1 MAKREDSPGPEVQP
15 MDKQFL
21 VCSICLDRYRCPK
34 VLPCLHT
41 FCERCLQNYIPPQS
55 LTLSCPVCRQT
66 SILPEQGVSALQN
79 NFFIS
84 SLMEAMQQAPDGAHD
99 PEDPHPLSAVAGRPL
114 SCPNHEG
121 KEPLYHQTMEFYCE
135 ACETAMC
142 GECRAGEHR
151 EHGTVLLRDVV
162 EQHKAALQRQLEA
175 VRGRLPQLSAAIAL
189 VGGISQQLQERKAEA
204 LAQISAAF
212 EDLEQALQQR
222 KQALVSD
229 LESICGAKQKV
240 LQTQLDTLR
249 QGQEHIGSSCS
260 FAEQALRLGSAPEVL
275 LVRKHMRERLAALAA
290 QAFPERPHENAQ
302 LELVLEVDG
311 LRRSVLNLGALL
323 TTSATA
329 HETVATGEGLRQ
341 ALVGQPASLTVTT
354 KDKDGRLVRTGSAE
368 LCAEITGPDG
378 VRLTVPVVDHKN
390 GTYELV
396 YTARTEGDLL
406 LSVLLYGQPV
416 RGSPFRVRALRPGDL
431 PPSPDDVK
439 RRVKSPGGPG
449 SHVRQKAVRRPSS
462 MYSTGGKRKDNPIE
476 DELVFRVGSR
486 GREKGEFT
494 NLQGVSAA
502 SSGRIVVADSNN
514 QCIQVFSNE
523 GQFKFR
529 FGVRGRSPGQL
540 QRPTGVAV
548 DTNGDIIVADYDNRW
563 VSIFSPEGKFKT
575 KIGAGRLMG
584 PKGVAVDRNGHII
597 VVDNKSCCVFTFQ
610 PNGKLV
616 GRFGGR
622 GATDRHFAGPHFVA
636 VNNKNEIVVTD
647 FHNHSVKVYS
657 ADGEFLFK
665 FGSHGEG
672 NGQFNAPT
680 GVAVDSNGNIIV
692 ADWGNS
698 RIQVFDSSGSFLSYI
713 NTSAEP
719 LYGPQGLAL
728 TSDGHVVVADA
739 GNHCFKA
746 YRYLQ

>member
-1 MAKREDSPGPEVQP
+1 MVTMAKREDSPGPEVQP

-84 SLMEAMQQAPDGAHD
+84 SLMEAMQQAPEGAHD

-121 KEPLYHQTMEFYCE
+121 KTMEFYCE

-378 VRLTVPVVDHKN
+378 VRLAVPVVDHKMAHTSWCTLHAQKVTCSSQCCSMDSRCVAALFVCVPFDL
-390 GTYELV
+390 GTCH
-396 YTARTEGDLL
+396 
-406 LSVLLYGQPV
+406 
-416 RGSPFRVRALRPGDL
+416 L
-431 PPSPDDVK
+431 P
-439 RRVKSPGGPG
+439 
-449 SHVRQKAVRRPSS
+449 Q
-462 MYSTGGKRKDNPIE
+462 M
-476 DELVFRVGSR
+476 
-486 GREKGEFT
+486 
-494 NLQGVSAA
+494 
-502 SSGRIVVADSNN
+502 
-514 QCIQVFSNE
+514 
-523 GQFKFR
+523 
-529 FGVRGRSPGQL
+529 
-540 QRPTGVAV
+540 
-548 DTNGDIIVADYDNRW
+548 
-563 VSIFSPEGKFKT
+563 
-575 KIGAGRLMG
+575 M
-584 PKGVAVDRNGHII
+584 
-597 VVDNKSCCVFTFQ
+597 
-610 PNGKLV
+610 
-616 GRFGGR
+616 
-622 GATDRHFAGPHFVA
+622 
-636 VNNKNEIVVTD
+636 
-647 FHNHSVKVYS
+647 
-657 ADGEFLFK
+657 
-665 FGSHGEG
+665 
-672 NGQFNAPT
+672 
-680 GVAVDSNGNIIV
+680 
-692 ADWGNS
+692 
-698 RIQVFDSSGSFLSYI
+698 
-713 NTSAEP
+713 
-719 LYGPQGLAL
+719 
-728 TSDGHVVVADA
+728 
-739 GNHCFKA
+739 
-746 YRYLQ
+746 